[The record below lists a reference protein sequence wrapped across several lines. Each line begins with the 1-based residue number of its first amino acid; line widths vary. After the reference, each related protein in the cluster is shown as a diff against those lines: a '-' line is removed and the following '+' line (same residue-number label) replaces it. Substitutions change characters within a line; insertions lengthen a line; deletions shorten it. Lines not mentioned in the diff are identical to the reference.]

1 MQTVF
6 EDLMV
11 MINEGGTWWYL
22 KHHVHDET
30 SNIFKQK
37 MASRDRGPARSDPA
51 IVRALDSLTNVL
63 YFFRGLFISIAAYA
77 CRIAAPNRT
86 LSPQAARDVQISRT
100 SRLGATAHWP
110 DCVSCGGEYLYV
122 TESS

>member
-1 MQTVF
+1 VRGRLSGTGCPLSAERFEAASMQTVF

-63 YFFRGLFISIAAYA
+63 YFFIEDFLFRLPHSLPHSCAE
-77 CRIAAPNRT
+77 PDSFPT
-86 LSPQAARDVQISRT
+86 SRT
-100 SRLGATAHWP
+100 GRTNK
-110 DCVSCGGEYLYV
+110 
-122 TESS
+122 

>member
-11 MINEGGTWWYL
+11 MINEGGTWRWYL
-22 KHHVHDET
+22 KHHDETT

-63 YFFRGLFISIAAYA
+63 YFFRGLFISIAA
-77 CRIAAPNRT
+77 
-86 LSPQAARDVQISRT
+86 
-100 SRLGATAHWP
+100 
-110 DCVSCGGEYLYV
+110 
-122 TESS
+122 